1 MLVPANG
8 EGLLLQDICAALAD
22 APAELQETLFA
33 VHQTTMTD

>member
-8 EGLLLQDICAALAD
+8 EVLLPQDICAALAD

-33 VHQTTMTD
+33 VHPMTD